1 VSSKNKTARKKPDII
16 SGFVSLSSTCRD
28 AGTSMLLSMRV
39 CWLQSFLTLVLL
51 LSFVATVRAGGAVE
65 RTMEVLSKVPGV
77 TAEQLA
83 SSRGIVEKLDYANM
97 RVFRALCSLPD
108 TTATEALKLLPALT
122 GEPINYEHLLLFEQ
136 FCLLRGVDLP
146 GALGALK
153 EIKELD
159 YVSVWAGVSL
169 CRNSSLSPAQ
179 ALSAILI
186 LREMNDPARWAAK
199 AFFEISGHT
208 DDTLLQGI
216 KIIRPL
222 SREQCRA
229 VEANSKIVAITVQE
243 ALMNMA
249 AISMISPDNIMTVKA
264 LLALPEMTGADAH
277 AWLTGYFAKPETE
290 HDADYQML
298 PPGKKTIL
306 LKAYIDASDHVVL
319 AINNLHAVT
328 NRDGDE
334 ISDGQLASFSFQQL
348 GAFFAGFPP
357 DTRSRF
363 YGRFAGLAKK
373 GDKHGAISC
382 LREATAFARKETARR
397 LSTAHI
403 YAVMTRVS
411 ILYDSSFRL
420 ILIPELQK
428 RIAAAYQDSLLHFM
442 QAVDPENVNVANF
455 VSSLSLKA
463 RLAMFLP
470 PHVQG
475 QQDIIDLVT
484 ASAFKDENSL
494 VLFAATFEKL
504 LDGILPAT
512 RIFLVDT
519 MIARAQGASIFAQQI
534 RTILQYYLEG
544 KPKVL
549 GAENGARIRE
559 LLAKSDSP
567 PLASYI
573 RTPFAEW
580 LQDGML
586 SGLSVFHGDD
596 DGRSSFIAYGNL
608 LLSKGYLPRL
618 SASFRVSQ
626 ADSVARDELAGLLRP
641 VSRRQNGSLERL
653 FRFLKETPLVVDFVK
668 TVNRVQISH
677 SLCVFYNSD
686 TQQMLLEQFIQGS
699 HEMYAPRG
707 HSYWLNDHILD
718 PLQGLIK
725 SERVSSEELTAK
737 RRFVSIG
744 ACGGITI
751 YSELTQAFCNKLDML
766 GSLGAGTTTVNNLYN
781 WFLFET
787 IAVDSQIP
795 TWKDMDRKGAFIFR
809 EDPDKDYQ
817 LPGELPAMLY
827 KILGKRKCWL
837 RPFKDDL

>member
-1 VSSKNKTARKKPDII
+1 MPNLI
-16 SGFVSLSSTCRD
+16 SGFVHLLSALQGARTN
-28 AGTSMLLSMRV
+28 MLLIIREY
-39 CWLQSFLTLVLL
+39 CLKSFLTVVLL
-51 LSFVATVRAGGAVE
+51 LSLVSTVRAGGAVE
-65 RTMEVLSKVPGV
+65 RTLEVLSKVPGV
-77 TAEQLA
+77 TAEQLE
-83 SSRGIVEKLDYANM
+83 SSRGIIEKLDYTNM
-97 RVFRALCSLPD
+97 RVFRALCGLSD
-108 TTATEALKLLPALT
+108 MSATEAIKLLPALT

-136 FCLLRGVDLP
+136 FCLLKGVDLP
-146 GALGALK
+146 GALNALE

-159 YVSVWAGVSL
+159 YISVWAGVSL
-169 CRNSSLSPAQ
+169 CRNSSLHPAQ
-179 ALSAILI
+179 AMSAIRI

-199 AFFEISGHT
+199 AFFEINGHT
-208 DDTLLQGI
+208 DDSLIQGI

-222 SREQCRA
+222 SQEQCWA

-249 AISMISPDNIMTVKA
+249 AISMISPDNIMTVRA

-277 AWLTGYFAKPETE
+277 AWLTGYFTKPETE

-298 PPGKKTIL
+298 PPRKKTIL
-306 LKAYIDASDHVVL
+306 LKAYINASDHVVL
-319 AINNLHAVT
+319 AINNLHSVT

-348 GAFFAGFPP
+348 GAFFAKFPP

-363 YGRFAGLAKK
+363 DARFASLAKK

-382 LREATAFARKETARR
+382 LREATAFARKETAKR
-397 LSTAHI
+397 LSTANI
-403 YAVMTRVS
+403 YAVMTKVS

-428 RIAAAYQDSLLHFM
+428 RIAATYQGSLLHFM
-442 QAVDPENVNVANF
+442 LTVDPENVNVANF

-470 PHVQG
+470 SDVQG

-484 ASAFKDENSL
+484 GSAFKDENSL

-519 MIARAQGASIFAQQI
+519 MISRAQGSSVFAQQI

-549 GAENGARIRE
+549 GAENGTRIKE
-559 LLAKSDSP
+559 LLAKHDSP
-567 PLASYI
+567 PLTSYI

-596 DGRSSFIAYGNL
+596 DGRSSFIANGNL
-608 LLSKGYLPRL
+608 LLSKGYLPRP
-618 SASFRVSQ
+618 STKFRANNSDRFV
-626 ADSVARDELAGLLRP
+626 REELAGLLIP
-641 VSRRQNGSLERL
+641 VSRKQNGSLERL

-668 TVNRVQISH
+668 TVNNVQISH
-677 SLCVFYNSD
+677 SLCVFFNSD
-686 TQQMLLEQFIQGS
+686 TQQKLLEQFLQES

-707 HSYWLNDHILD
+707 HSYWLNDHMLD
-718 PLQGLIK
+718 PLQNLLK
-725 SERVSSEELTAK
+725 AERVSHEELAAK
-737 RRFVSIG
+737 RRFLSIG
-744 ACGGITI
+744 ACGGIKI
-751 YSELTQAFCNKLDML
+751 YSDLTQAFCNKIDML
-766 GSLGAGTTTVNNLYN
+766 GSLGAGKTTVNNLYN

-787 IAVDSQIP
+787 IAVESPIP
-795 TWKDMDRKGAFIFR
+795 TWKDMDRKSAFIFR
-809 EDPDKDYQ
+809 EDTDKDYQ
-817 LPGELPAMLY
+817 LPGELPAILF

-837 RPFKDDL
+837 RPFEDNL

>member
-1 VSSKNKTARKKPDII
+1 MPNII
-16 SGFVSLSSTCRD
+16 SGFVSLLSAFQGAR
-28 AGTSMLLSMRV
+28 TSMLIMRV
-39 CWLQSFLTLVLL
+39 FCLKSFLTIVLL
-51 LSFVATVRAGGAVE
+51 LSLVSTVRAGGAVE
-65 RTMEVLSKVPGV
+65 RTLEVLSKVPGV
-77 TAEQLA
+77 TAEQLE
-83 SSRGIVEKLDYANM
+83 SSREIINKLDYTNM
-97 RVFRALCSLPD
+97 RVFRVLCNLPD

-136 FCLLRGVDLP
+136 FCTLTGVDLP
-146 GALGALK
+146 GALNALK
-153 EIKELD
+153 EIKELG

-169 CRNSSLSPAQ
+169 CRNSSLNASL
-179 ALSAILI
+179 ALSAIQI
-186 LREMNDPARWAAK
+186 LHEMNDPARWAAK
-199 AFFEISGHT
+199 AFFEINGHT
-208 DDTLLQGI
+208 DDSVIQGL

-222 SREQCRA
+222 SRDQCWS
-229 VEANSKIVAITVQE
+229 VEANCKIVTITVQE

-249 AISMISPDNIMTVKA
+249 AISMISPDNILTVKA

-277 AWLTGYFAKPETE
+277 AWLTGYFTKPETE

-298 PPGKKTIL
+298 SPRKKTIL
-306 LKAYIDASDHVVL
+306 LKAYLNASDQIVL
-319 AINNLHAVT
+319 VINNLHSVT

-334 ISDGQLASFSFQQL
+334 ISDAQLASFSFQQL
-348 GAFFAGFPP
+348 GTFFARFPP
-357 DTRSRF
+357 ETRSR
-363 YGRFAGLAKK
+363 YDARFARLAKK
-373 GDKHGAISC
+373 RDKYGAISC
-382 LREATAFARKETARR
+382 LREATAFARKETAKR
-397 LSTAHI
+397 LSTANI

-420 ILIPELQK
+420 ILIPEMHK
-428 RIAAAYQDSLLHFM
+428 RIAAEYQGSLLHFM

-470 PHVQG
+470 PDVQA
-475 QQDIIDLVT
+475 QQDVIDLVT

-512 RIFLVDT
+512 RIFLVDR
-519 MIARAQGASIFAQQI
+519 MISRARGSSIFAEQI

-559 LLAKSDSP
+559 LLVKYDSP
-567 PLASYI
+567 PLTSYI

-580 LQDGML
+580 RQDGML

-596 DGRSSFIAYGNL
+596 DGRSSFIANCNL
-608 LLSKGYLPRL
+608 LLSKGYLPRP
-618 SASFRVSQ
+618 STKFRATHSDSFVRE
-626 ADSVARDELAGLLRP
+626 ELAGLLIP
-641 VSRRQNGSLERL
+641 VARKQNGSLERL

-668 TVNRVQISH
+668 TVNNVQISH
-677 SLCVFYNSD
+677 NICVFYNSD
-686 TQQMLLEQFIQGS
+686 TQQKLLEQFLQDG

-718 PLQGLIK
+718 PLQNLLK
-725 SERVSSEELTAK
+725 SERVSNEELTAK
-737 RRFVSIG
+737 QRFLSIG
-744 ACGGITI
+744 ACGGIKI
-751 YSELTQAFCNKLDML
+751 YSDLTQAFCNKIDML
-766 GSLGAGTTTVNNLYN
+766 GSLGAGKTTVNNLYN

-787 IAVDSQIP
+787 IAVEAQIL
-795 TWKDMDRKGAFIFR
+795 TWKDMDRKTAFIFR
-809 EDPDKDYQ
+809 EDTDKDYQ

-837 RPFKDDL
+837 RPFEDNL

>member
-1 VSSKNKTARKKPDII
+1 MKRFEKMRHII
-16 SGFVSLSSTCRD
+16 SGFCTLLPAFLGAKTN
-28 AGTSMLLSMRV
+28 MLPMRV
-39 CWLQSFLTLVLL
+39 LFLKMVLAVGLL
-51 LSFVATVRAGGAVE
+51 LSLVSTVQAGGAVE
-65 RTMEVLSKVPGV
+65 RTLEVLSKVPGV
-77 TAEQLA
+77 TAEQLEN
-83 SSRGIVEKLDYANM
+83 SRGIIEKLDYTNM

-108 TTATEALKLLPALT
+108 MTAAEALKLLPALT

-136 FCLLRGVDLP
+136 FCMLAGVDLP
-146 GALGALK
+146 GALNALE
-153 EIKELD
+153 EIKKLD

-179 ALSAILI
+179 ALSSILM
-186 LREMNDPARWAAK
+186 LREMSDAARWAAK
-199 AFFEISGHT
+199 AFFEINGHT
-208 DDTLLQGI
+208 DDSVLQGL

-222 SREQCRA
+222 SQAQCWA
-229 VEANSKIVAITVQE
+229 VEANSKIALIKVQE

-249 AISMISPDNIMTVKA
+249 AISMISPDNMLTVKA
-264 LLALPEMTGADAH
+264 LLALPEMTAADAH
-277 AWLTGYFAKPETE
+277 AWLTGYFTSPEIE

-298 PPGKKTIL
+298 PPRKKTIL
-306 LKAYIDASDHVVL
+306 LKAYLDASEHIVL
-319 AINNLHAVT
+319 AINNLHSVT

-348 GAFFAGFPP
+348 GAFFARFPP
-357 DTRSRF
+357 ETRSRF
-363 YGRFAGLAKK
+363 DARFAGLAKK
-373 GDKHGAISC
+373 GDKYGAIAC
-382 LREATAFARKETARR
+382 LREATAFARKETAKR
-397 LSTAHI
+397 LSTANI
-403 YAVMTRVS
+403 YAVMTKVS

-420 ILIPELQK
+420 ILIPELHK
-428 RIAAAYQDSLLHFM
+428 RIAAAYQGSLLHFM
-442 QAVDPENVNVANF
+442 QAVDPENVNVGNF

-463 RLAMFLP
+463 RLAMFFP
-470 PHVQG
+470 PDVQG
-475 QQDIIDLVT
+475 QEDIIALAT

-512 RIFLVDT
+512 RIFLIDT
-519 MIARAQGASIFAQQI
+519 MISRARDSSIFAEQI

-559 LLAKSDSP
+559 LLAQYDAP
-567 PLASYI
+567 PLTSYI

-596 DGRSSFIAYGNL
+596 DGRSSFIANCNL
-608 LLSKGYLPRL
+608 LLSKGYLPRP
-618 SASFRVSQ
+618 STGFRTNES
-626 ADSVARDELAGLLRP
+626 DSIVRDELAGLLRP
-641 VSRRQNGSLERL
+641 VSRKQHGSLERL

-677 SLCVFYNSD
+677 SICVFYNSD
-686 TQQMLLEQFIQGS
+686 AQQKLLEQFLLGE

-718 PLQGLIK
+718 PLQNLLK
-725 SERVSSEELTAK
+725 AERVSNEKLTDK
-737 RRFVSIG
+737 QRFLSIG
-744 ACGGITI
+744 ACGGIKI
-751 YSELTQAFCNKLDML
+751 YSDLTQAFCNKLDML

-787 IAVDSQIP
+787 IAVESRIS
-795 TWKDMDRKGAFIFR
+795 TWKDMDRKTAFIFR
-809 EDPDKDYQ
+809 EDTDKDYQ

-827 KILGKRKCWL
+827 KILGKRKCWV
-837 RPFKDDL
+837 RPVAGNL